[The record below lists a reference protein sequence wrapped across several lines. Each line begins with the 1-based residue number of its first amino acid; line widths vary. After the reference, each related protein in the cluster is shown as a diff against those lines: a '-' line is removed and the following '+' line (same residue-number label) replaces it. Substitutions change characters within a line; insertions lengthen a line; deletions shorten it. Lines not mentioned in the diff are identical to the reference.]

1 MSGGVIAKKS
11 KEDPCN
17 FSYKIVINSLLLFST
32 KNVVIF
38 FNLVYLLPIYKLIKI
53 CFKNNFIK
61 KKIVILGN

>member
-38 FNLVYLLPIYKLIKI
+38 FNLVYLFTNKKI
-53 CFKNNFIK
+53 GFKNNFTK
-61 KKIVILGN
+61 KKIAILGN

>member
-17 FSYKIVINSLLLFST
+17 FSYEIVINSLLLFST

-38 FNLVYLLPIYKLIKI
+38 FNLVYLFTNKKI
-53 CFKNNFIK
+53 GFKNNFTK
-61 KKIVILGN
+61 KKFAILGN